1 MTGDNK
7 YEIILPVSDDEL
19 LEECDVTTFRS
30 SGPGG
35 QHVNKTDSA
44 VRMVHRPSG
53 IVVISRQER
62 SQYLNKK
69 ICLERLRE
77 KVQKRNHKDPPRIE
91 TKIPRAVKKV
101 RLDRKKVDSSKKQMR
116 RKVFGDE

>member
-1 MTGDNK
+1 MTGDNTS
-7 YEIILPVSDDEL
+7 EIILPSSDDEL

-53 IVVISRQER
+53 IVVISRQAR

-77 KVQKRNHKDPPRIE
+77 KVEKRNRKDPPRIE
-91 TKIPRAVKKV
+91 TKIPRAAKKE
-101 RLDRKKVDSSKKQMR
+101 RLDRKKIDSSRKKMR

>member
-1 MTGDNK
+1 MTSDNSS
-7 YEIILPVSDDEL
+7 EIMLPVSDDEL

-69 ICLERLRE
+69 VCLARLRE
-77 KVQKRNHKDPPRIE
+77 KVEKRNRKDPPRIE
-91 TKIPRAVKKV
+91 TKIPRAAKRE
-101 RLDRKKVDSSKKQMR
+101 RLDRKKVDSSRKQMR
-116 RKVFGDE
+116 RKVSGDE

>member
-1 MTGDNK
+1 MTGDNSS
-7 YEIILPVSDDEL
+7 EIILPVSDDEL
-19 LEECDVTTFRS
+19 MGECDVTTFRS

-69 ICLERLRE
+69 VCLARLRD
-77 KVQKRNHKDPPRIE
+77 KVETRNRKDPPRIE
-91 TKIPRAVKKV
+91 TKIPRAAKRE
-101 RLDRKKVDSSKKQMR
+101 RLDRKKIDSSRKQMR
-116 RKVFGDE
+116 RKVSGDE

>member
-1 MTGDNK
+1 MTSDINC
-7 YEIILPVSDDEL
+7 EIILPSSDDEL
-19 LEECDVTTFRS
+19 LEECTVTTFRS

-69 ICLERLRE
+69 VCLARLRE
-77 KVQKRNHKDPPRIE
+77 KVAIRNKKDPPRIE
-91 TKIPRAVKKV
+91 TKIPRSVKKE
-101 RLDRKKVDSSKKQMR
+101 RLDRKKINSSKKQMR

>member
-1 MTGDNK
+1 MTIGNESK
-7 YEIILPVSDDEL
+7 IVLPASDDDL

-53 IVVISRQER
+53 IVVLSRQER

-69 ICLERLRE
+69 VCLERLRD
-77 KVQKRNHKDPPRIE
+77 KVEKRNKKDPPRIE
-91 TKIPRAVKKV
+91 TKIPRSVKKV
-101 RLDRKKVDSSKKQMR
+101 RLDRKKVDSSKKQLR
-116 RKVFGDE
+116 RKVSGDE